1 MVVKA
6 YILVTLTPGS
16 ERKVC
21 KKIAENEE
29 IVEVSE
35 LYGEYDALLQV
46 TVSDLRELDTFITD
60 KIRSLPDVYLTS
72 TMIVAKQYK
81 SDE

>member
-21 KKIAENEE
+21 RLLGQNDE
-29 IVEVSE
+29 IVEISE
-35 LYGEYDALLQV
+35 LYGEYDALLKV
-46 TVSDLRELDTFITD
+46 VVSDLRELDTFITD
-60 KIRSLPDVYLTS
+60 RIRSLSDVYLTS

-81 SDE
+81 GE

>member
-21 KKIAENEE
+21 KKIAENDEVAE
-29 IVEVSE
+29 ISE
-35 LYGEYDALLQV
+35 LYGEYDAILKV
-46 TVSDLRELDTFITD
+46 VVSDLKELDTFITD
-60 KIRSLPDVYLTS
+60 KVRSLPDVYLTS

-81 SDE
+81 GSE